1 MPQPYAYPY
10 AARSIIKTRQVL
22 FQLIGADMNV
32 LTDQPF
38 VQYQPF
44 STYLLEDIICTNAS
58 VDLTAADGGIYTAAS
73 KGGTAIVANTQVYTA
88 LTAANKVLALTI
100 AARESNALDL
110 YLSLTGA
117 QGAAATADFYVLGTP
132 LS

>member
-10 AARSIIKTRQVL
+10 ASRNIIKTPQLL

-32 LTDQPF
+32 TTDQAF

-44 STYLLEDIICTNAS
+44 STYLLTHAIATNAS
-58 VDLTAADGGIYTAAS
+58 VDMTAADGGIYTAAS
-73 KGGTAIVANTQVYTA
+73 KGGTALVPAAQVYTA
-88 LTAANKVLALTI
+88 LTVPAASLLLTI
-100 AARESNALDL
+100 AAGRNNALDL

-117 QGAAATADFYVLGTP
+117 QGGAGTCDFYILGVP